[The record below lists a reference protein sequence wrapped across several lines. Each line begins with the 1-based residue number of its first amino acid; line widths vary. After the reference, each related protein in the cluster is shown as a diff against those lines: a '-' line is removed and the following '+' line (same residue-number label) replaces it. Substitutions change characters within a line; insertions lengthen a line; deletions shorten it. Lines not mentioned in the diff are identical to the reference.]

1 MRLITHDHV
10 GGHVQRHGGQGLE
23 NLGALPHNVTMTAAE
38 KLPFT
43 AHDFLSWEPLQ
54 PTKHEYVQ
62 GETFAMA
69 GAGDAHVTIS
79 GNVFA
84 ALKQHLRGSP
94 CRTYI
99 ADMKVRAQAVD
110 AFFYPDVFV
119 TCSPADAQRNDAKE
133 EPLLVVEVLSP
144 TTVAY
149 DRGLKFEYYR
159 TLPSLQEY
167 VLIDPERHSV
177 EVFRRNDAGLWVLF
191 PFGADATP
199 VLASV
204 ELTLPMAVVYEDVG

>member
-1 MRLITHDHV
+1 
-10 GGHVQRHGGQGLE
+10 
-23 NLGALPHNVTMTAAE
+23 MTAAE
-38 KLPFT
+38 QLPCT
-43 AHDFLSWEPLQ
+43 AQDFLAWESLQ

-69 GAGDAHVTIS
+69 GASDAHVTIS

-84 ALKQHLRGSP
+84 ALKQHLRGTP
-94 CRTYI
+94 CRTYM

-119 TCSPADAQRNDAKE
+119 TCSAADAGRDHAKE
-133 EPLLVVEVLSP
+133 EPTLVVEVLSP
-144 TTVAY
+144 STVAY

-167 VLIDPERHSV
+167 VLVDAERHSV
-177 EVFRRNDAGLWVLF
+177 EVFRRNPAGQWVLF
-191 PFGADATP
+191 PHGADTD
-199 VLASV
+199 VELASV
-204 ELTLPMAVVYEDVG
+204 DLKLPMATVYEDVALHAPVKLPATLPI

>member
-1 MRLITHDHV
+1 
-10 GGHVQRHGGQGLE
+10 
-23 NLGALPHNVTMTAAE
+23 MTAAE

-43 AHDFLSWEPLQ
+43 AQDFLDWERQQ

-79 GNVFA
+79 LNVAA
-84 ALKQHLRGSP
+84 ALKQHLRGTP

-99 ADMKVRAQAVD
+99 ADMKVHVQAVD

-119 TCSPADAQRNDAKE
+119 TCSPADAARNEAKE
-133 EPLLVVEVLSP
+133 EPTLVVEVLSP
-144 TTVAY
+144 STAAY

-167 VLIDPERHSV
+167 ALIDTERASV
-177 EVFRRNDAGLWVLF
+177 EVFRRNPAGQWVLH
-191 PFGADATP
+191 PFGRQAD
-199 VLASV
+199 VELASV
-204 ELTLPMAVVYEDVG
+204 GLTLPMATVYEDVAFPAP